1 MAVPRMSAPIPAKS
15 MGTALSRVDGR
26 LKVTGT
32 ATYSAEFNPPNVA
45 YAFAVMSP
53 ISKGTISAID
63 SAVAET
69 APGVLAVLTHLNV
82 PKLAE
87 PPNAQRSEGIRIE
100 QRAPLADNKIFYG
113 GQYIAAVVADT
124 PEDARYAASLLK
136 ISYAPETPA
145 LQKENAIK
153 ESKPKEHLD
162 EELQKQKGDVTR
174 VFEKAGV
181 IKIENT
187 YATPTETHNPRDCS
201 ATVAYGEA
209 SDRLT
214 IYDATQYVK
223 GAQGMVAHA
232 FGLPRENVRVICPF
246 VGGAF
251 GCKGPTWPHTLLA
264 AMAARVVGQPVK
276 LELTRQQMFSG
287 TGHRTPTFQT
297 VALS

>member
-1 MAVPRMSAPIPAKS
+1 MPGCPTAKMAVLRMSAPIPAKA

-63 SAVAET
+63 SALAET

-87 PPNAQRSEGIRIE
+87 PRNAERSEGIRIE
-100 QRAPLADNKIFYG
+100 QREPLADNKIFYG
-113 GQYIAAVVADT
+113 GQYIAAIVADT

-181 IKIENT
+181 IKIEPVIGQQRHRQHLRP
-187 YATPTETHNPRDCS
+187 A
-201 ATVAYGEA
+201 
-209 SDRLT
+209 RLERR
-214 IYDATQYVK
+214 
-223 GAQGMVAHA
+223 G
-232 FGLPRENVRVICPF
+232 R
-246 VGGAF
+246 
-251 GCKGPTWPHTLLA
+251 
-264 AMAARVVGQPVK
+264 
-276 LELTRQQMFSG
+276 LELGRRVGVETDDGAVGKVGVIQR
-287 TGHRTPTFQT
+287 PTQSH
-297 VALS
+297 VRPGPVSLADAV